1 MCLNFIAILH
11 LGLHVIVNVANK
23 TGLTK
28 ARKTTVRVVDVLND
42 LPHAERDNLHFD
54 KDQIFSILGSV
65 NQIRKEDNILPL
77 LISNTTIEMRRRIY
91 SRSILLLD
99 NNVLH

>member
-1 MCLNFIAILH
+1 MAVLKKRKRTAILH

-77 LISNTTIEMRRRIY
+77 LISNTTI
-91 SRSILLLD
+91 
-99 NNVLH
+99 